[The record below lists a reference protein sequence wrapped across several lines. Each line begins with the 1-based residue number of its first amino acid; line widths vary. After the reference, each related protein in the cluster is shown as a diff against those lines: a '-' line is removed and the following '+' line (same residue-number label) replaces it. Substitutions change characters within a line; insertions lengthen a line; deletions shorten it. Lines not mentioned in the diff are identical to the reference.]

1 MINPSKNILV
11 NIIRYRKKMEN
22 TLSLGKKLLI
32 KVSINNHLYSPK
44 LFNII
49 KTHSIFTSCNNSNL
63 KHPKK
68 KWRKKFAV
76 FVFNLDSDSEAGIL
90 MLLNHYDHFQQVFRD
105 QKISQT
111 AIACFNFGIS
121 FEITT
126 VGRRKHVVCK
136 FS

>member
-1 MINPSKNILV
+1 
-11 NIIRYRKKMEN
+11 MEN

-49 KTHSIFTSCNNSNL
+49 KTRSIFTSCNNSNL

-68 KWRKKFAV
+68 NGGNAV

-90 MLLNHYDHFQQVFRD
+90 MLLNHYDHFQ
-105 QKISQT
+105 
-111 AIACFNFGIS
+111 
-121 FEITT
+121 
-126 VGRRKHVVCK
+126 
-136 FS
+136 